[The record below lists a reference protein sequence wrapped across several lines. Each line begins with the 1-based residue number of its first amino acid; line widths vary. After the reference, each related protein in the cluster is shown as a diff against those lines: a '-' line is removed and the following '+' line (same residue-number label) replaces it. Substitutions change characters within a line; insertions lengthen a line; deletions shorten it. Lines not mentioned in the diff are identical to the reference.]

1 MCIKG
6 QWLYP
11 SQDQFA
17 KPQSGNT
24 SPNENPKSGLKGHG
38 CSFHLQNQD
47 RELKSRIWL
56 LDTSDPIKIPMKMQS
71 HSQEPP

>member
-1 MCIKG
+1 MN
-6 QWLYP
+6 
-11 SQDQFA
+11 QDQDV
-17 KPQSGNT
+17 KPQSGT
-24 SPNENPKSGLKGHG
+24 SSIVQNPKSELKGHG

-56 LDTSDPIKIPMKMQS
+56 LDTSDHIKIPMKIQS